1 MEPQVRAVLTEAV
14 GGEPR
19 AVETQLSRAKALH
32 NEILSQG
39 RLIDNAKD
47 VRPVDSLI
55 GSGCVNS
62 GDIYIFFFLFIIII

>member
-1 MEPQVRAVLTEAV
+1 MRAVLTEAV

-47 VRPVDSLI
+47 VRSVDSLTD
-55 GSGCVNS
+55 SDYYVNS
-62 GDIYIFFFLFIIII
+62 TSAYHSFY